1 MEGWMTDLWGRTVSG
16 RRNSNRVE
24 KNGLTETSQSASTSP
39 LKFPRRNRLQT
50 VGIGGNAL
58 SPTGKPSTLGNAS
71 PNKFIVHEE
80 QGYVDMDSPSSTP
93 TKTLTMPR
101 VLETARNSVELVVK
115 DMSLE
120 PKFEFA
126 HLENAFCL
134 SETTTGED
142 EDIIKLKEVKEN
154 SSPCSNVEKVFKD
167 YDLPNML
174 KETQLKN
181 EEIEILRQKLD
192 EKENFIQ
199 ELKKKATLDDTR
211 FEKINSLQKAV
222 REENSAASKRL
233 RITQH
238 SLQTKI
244 ESLEH
249 QLQTFKD
256 DNKQLKDDSSFYE
269 KRLSDVYSYMQNLS
283 LFGKD
288 LGKFILEEIKTS
300 QAPST
305 FQSHFTKFYPDIK
318 DVKDPEIVEQCEQL
332 KQRIY
337 TLEKN
342 DRIRLEKIISLFK
355 LTSERLHFM
364 QQQHGQKIECL
375 QKEVS
380 TKEQQFRLEKRRW
393 HDVFNIKEENF
404 QKLKNEL
411 KEKLILSEKV
421 QRNAEDKLNEYMKEH
436 EGIIGRLQSQSS
448 VIENLNT
455 QMEELDNTN
464 KKMSEEL
471 MGKQDEAFKFEET
484 IEFLKEEVLQEKL
497 SLKELYGDA
506 STELN
511 FETVGKSF
519 PHITKDKYD
528 SLGLDI
534 LMDLTYV
541 QSQNLI
547 KNLLIVL
554 DIPLKTFLKVVPTI
568 VIQLR
573 CELALL
579 TRFANDLNLKVF
591 GKQIDFKS
599 RRKIAMNEFLNN
611 HDIAEVKHPLNYDLQ
626 ALLKYF
632 FT

>member
-1 MEGWMTDLWGRTVSG
+1 METWMTDLWGRTVSG
-16 RRNSNRVE
+16 RRNSDRVE
-24 KNGLTETSQSASTSP
+24 KNVLIETSQSNSASP
-39 LKFPRRNRLQT
+39 LKFPRRSRLQT

-71 PNKFIVHEE
+71 PNKFVAHEE
-80 QGYVDMDSPSSTP
+80 QCYTEMDRPSSTP
-93 TKTLTMPR
+93 TRTLTKSR
-101 VLETARNSVELVVK
+101 VLESTRNSVELVVK

-120 PKFEFA
+120 PKLEIA

-142 EDIIKLKEVKEN
+142 ENIMKLKEVKVD
-154 SSPCSNVEKVFKD
+154 SRPCSYVEDILKD

-174 KETQLKN
+174 KENQLKN

-192 EKENFIQ
+192 EKENLIQ
-199 ELKKKATLDDTR
+199 ELKKKETLDDTR
-211 FEKINSLQKAV
+211 AEKIKSLQKAV
-222 REENSAASKRL
+222 REEKCAASKRL

-249 QLQTFKD
+249 QLQTCQD
-256 DNKQLKDDSSFYE
+256 DNKQLKEDSSFYE
-269 KRLSDVYSYMQNLS
+269 KRLSNVYSYMQNLP

-288 LGKFILEEIKTS
+288 LGKFILEEMKTG

-305 FQSHFTKFYPDIK
+305 FQSRFTKVYPDIK
-318 DVKDPEIVEQCEQL
+318 DIKDPESMEQCKQL

-364 QQQHGQKIECL
+364 QQQHIQKIECL
-375 QKEVS
+375 QKEAS

-404 QKLKNEL
+404 QKLRNEL

-421 QRNAEDKLNEYMKEH
+421 QRNAEDKLNDYMKEH
-436 EGIIGRLQSQSS
+436 EGIIGKLQSQSS
-448 VIENLNT
+448 VIEKLNT

-464 KKMSEEL
+464 KKMTEEL
-471 MGKQDEAFKFEET
+471 MKKQSEAFKFEEK
-484 IEFLKEEVLQEKL
+484 IEFLKEEVLQERS

-554 DIPLKTFLKVVPTI
+554 DIPLKTFLKAVPTI

-632 FT
+632 FA